1 MVRSNTC
8 RPPCCCGRSLLF
20 AHLKQHLLERIPAAV
35 WTLLISELHSAY
47 RRCFLSPA
55 WLDHRVMGCGN
66 TKVLPEASKKGYV
79 SVVQSLVAFS
89 KAHVMMSRTSMQRR
103 EELHGFPPVLKIS
116 NLHQTDSSR
125 YSERDDSR
133 TESQSIRTSLIHV
146 YDIKALIGRGSF
158 SRVVRVEHRATRQ
171 PFAIKMMEVEGPEG
185 REVCASE
192 LAVLQRVSHS
202 HVIQLIEVFQFPQ
215 RVYMVLELATG
226 GELLDRVVSR
236 GHFTE
241 RDATQALRMVLAGVA
256 YLHNLGIT
264 HRDLKPE
271 NLLYYHPGADS
282 RLLVTDFG
290 LATFGGTWS
299 EVSSGDHSG
308 AETWS
313 LRTTCGTPEYMA
325 PEVLLSRPYSCAVDM
340 WALGVIAYIV
350 LSGSMP
356 FEDDSR
362 TRLYRSIVRGK
373 YSFHGDPWPSVSNLA
388 KDFIHRLLP
397 LDPASRLSADQA
409 LRHPWVSTMAASSS
423 MKNLHRS
430 ISQNLRQRASRSSS
444 RCPSSNESSA
454 DSTNVG
460 LGKLISLE
468 GNQEQQQGR
477 ASGPHPARGASTPS
491 N

>member
-1 MVRSNTC
+1 
-8 RPPCCCGRSLLF
+8 
-20 AHLKQHLLERIPAAV
+20 
-35 WTLLISELHSAY
+35 
-47 RRCFLSPA
+47 
-55 WLDHRVMGCGN
+55 MGCGN
-66 TKVLPEASKKGYV
+66 SKVLPEASKKGYV

-89 KAHVMMSRTSMQRR
+89 KAHDDEPKKRAKKQRG
-103 EELHGFPPVLKIS
+103 LWFPTGVKNLQPAS
-116 NLHQTDSSR
+116 NSQQQIL
-125 YSERDDSR
+125 RDGRRQGTKYKDKFDPR
-133 TESQSIRTSLIHV
+133 VTAR

-171 PFAIKMMEVEGPEG
+171 PFAIKMMEVEAPEG

-202 HVIQLIEVFQFPQ
+202 HVIQLIEVFQFPR

-241 RDATQALRMVLAGVA
+241 RDATQALRMVLAGVGH
-256 YLHNLGIT
+256 LHNLGIT

-271 NLLYYHPGADS
+271 NILYYHPGADS

-290 LATFGGTWS
+290 LASFGGTGS
-299 EVSSGDHSG
+299 EIPDRSDGGDHPG
-308 AETWS
+308 ADRTWS

-325 PEVLLSRPYSCAVDM
+325 PEVLLRRPYSCAVDM

-388 KDFIHRLLP
+388 KDFIQRLLP
-397 LDPASRLSADQA
+397 LDPASRLTADQA
-409 LRHPWVSTMAASSS
+409 IRHPWVVTMAASSS
-423 MKNLHRS
+423 MRNLHRS
-430 ISQNLRQRASRSSS
+430 ISQNLRQRTSRSSS
-444 RCPSSNESSA
+444 RCMSSA
-454 DSTNVG
+454 VSSGESNGAGPGRLV
-460 LGKLISLE
+460 SLE
-468 GNQEQQQGR
+468 ENQEQQQGR
-477 ASGPHPARGASTPS
+477 ASGPTLPQRAVQTSSQRVPGASSPP

>member
-1 MVRSNTC
+1 
-8 RPPCCCGRSLLF
+8 
-20 AHLKQHLLERIPAAV
+20 
-35 WTLLISELHSAY
+35 
-47 RRCFLSPA
+47 
-55 WLDHRVMGCGN
+55 MGCGN
-66 TKVLPEASKKGYV
+66 SKVLPEASKKGYV

-89 KAHVMMSRTSMQRR
+89 KAHHDDDEPKKKKCAGKQRG
-103 EELHGFPPVLKIS
+103 LWFSTNVKNPPPASNSQQQILK
-116 NLHQTDSSR
+116 DGR
-125 YSERDDSR
+125 PRDRVAKYKDKFDPR
-133 TESQSIRTSLIHV
+133 VTAR

-158 SRVVRVEHRATRQ
+158 SRVVRVEHRMTRQ
-171 PFAIKMMEVEGPEG
+171 PFAIKMMEVEAPGG

-202 HVIQLIEVFQFPQ
+202 NVIQLIEVFQFPQ

-241 RDATQALRMVLAGVA
+241 RDATQALRMVLEGVG

-290 LATFGGTWS
+290 LATFGSAGCDIS
-299 EVSSGDHSG
+299 RGDHR
-308 AETWS
+308 TWS

-325 PEVLLSRPYSCAVDM
+325 PEVLLRKPYSCAVDM
-340 WALGVIAYIV
+340 WALGVITYIV

-388 KDFIHRLLP
+388 KDFIQRLLP
-397 LDPASRLSADQA
+397 LDPDTRLTAEQA
-409 LRHPWVSTMAASSS
+409 IRHPWVASMAASSS
-423 MKNLHRS
+423 MRNLHRS
-430 ISQNLRQRASRSSS
+430 ISQNLRQRTSRSSS
-444 RCPSSNESSA
+444 RCPSSSTASNVYSSK
-454 DSTNVG
+454 STRKKV
-460 LGKLISLE
+460 
-468 GNQEQQQGR
+468 
-477 ASGPHPARGASTPS
+477 
-491 N
+491 

>member
-1 MVRSNTC
+1 
-8 RPPCCCGRSLLF
+8 
-20 AHLKQHLLERIPAAV
+20 
-35 WTLLISELHSAY
+35 
-47 RRCFLSPA
+47 
-55 WLDHRVMGCGN
+55 MGCGN

-89 KAHVMMSRTSMQRR
+89 KAHGDDESNKHAKKRR
-103 EELHGFPPVLKIS
+103 APWFYTGAK
-116 NLHQTDSSR
+116 NLQPASSGQQQILR
-125 YSERDDSR
+125 EGRQQARVAKYKDKFDPRVTAR
-133 TESQSIRTSLIHV
+133 

-185 REVCASE
+185 RAVCASE

-290 LATFGGTWS
+290 LATFGGAGS

-340 WALGVIAYIV
+340 WALGVITYIV

-397 LDPASRLSADQA
+397 LDPTSRLSADQA

-423 MKNLHRS
+423 MKNLHHS

-454 DSTNVG
+454 DSTEVG

>member
-1 MVRSNTC
+1 
-8 RPPCCCGRSLLF
+8 
-20 AHLKQHLLERIPAAV
+20 
-35 WTLLISELHSAY
+35 
-47 RRCFLSPA
+47 
-55 WLDHRVMGCGN
+55 MGCGN

-89 KAHVMMSRTSMQRR
+89 KAHGDDESNKHAKKRR
-103 EELHGFPPVLKIS
+103 APWFYTGAK
-116 NLHQTDSSR
+116 NLQPASSGQQQILR
-125 YSERDDSR
+125 EGRQQARVAKYKDKFDPRVTAR
-133 TESQSIRTSLIHV
+133 

-202 HVIQLIEVFQFPQ
+202 HVIQLMEVFQFPQ

-290 LATFGGTWS
+290 LATFGGAGS

-373 YSFHGDPWPSVSNLA
+373 YSFYGDPWPSVSNLA

-454 DSTNVG
+454 DSTKVG
-460 LGKLISLE
+460 WENSYHWRETKSSS
-468 GNQEQQQGR
+468 R
-477 ASGPHPARGASTPS
+477 AEHLDHIQPEELQRHPTEAPDL
-491 N
+491 

>member
-1 MVRSNTC
+1 
-8 RPPCCCGRSLLF
+8 
-20 AHLKQHLLERIPAAV
+20 
-35 WTLLISELHSAY
+35 
-47 RRCFLSPA
+47 
-55 WLDHRVMGCGN
+55 MGCGN
-66 TKVLPEASKKGYV
+66 GKVLPEASKKSYV

-89 KAHVMMSRTSMQRR
+89 KAHDDDEPRKCLEKQKDAWFSTRVKNRQ
-103 EELHGFPPVLKIS
+103 PPS
-116 NLHQTDSSR
+116 NSQQLIL
-125 YSERDDSR
+125 RDGRQQDKVAKYKDKFDPR
-133 TESQSIRTSLIHV
+133 VTAR

-171 PFAIKMMEVEGPEG
+171 PFAIKMMEVEAPEG

-192 LAVLQRVSHS
+192 LAVLQRVSHAN
-202 HVIQLIEVFQFPQ
+202 VIQLIEVFQFPQ

-226 GELLDRVVSR
+226 GELLDRVVSK

-241 RDATQALRMVLAGVA
+241 RDATQALRMVLTGVG

-290 LATFGGTWS
+290 LATFGGTGTGA
-299 EVSSGDHSG
+299 EVSDTDMGDCRDQTS
-308 AETWS
+308 WS

-325 PEVLLSRPYSCAVDM
+325 PEVLLRKPYTCAVDM
-340 WALGVIAYIV
+340 WALGVITYIV

-388 KDFIHRLLP
+388 KDFIQRLLV
-397 LDPASRLSADQA
+397 LDSATRLTADQA
-409 LRHPWVSTMAASSS
+409 IHHSWVVTMAASSS
-423 MKNLHRS
+423 VRNLHRS

-444 RCPSSNESSA
+444 RCASSTASSSDA
-454 DSTNVG
+454 NSGD
-460 LGKLISLE
+460 LGKLMSLE
-468 GNQEQQQGR
+468 KEKKQNRSSIR
-477 ASGPHPARGASTPS
+477 AEHLD
-491 N
+491 